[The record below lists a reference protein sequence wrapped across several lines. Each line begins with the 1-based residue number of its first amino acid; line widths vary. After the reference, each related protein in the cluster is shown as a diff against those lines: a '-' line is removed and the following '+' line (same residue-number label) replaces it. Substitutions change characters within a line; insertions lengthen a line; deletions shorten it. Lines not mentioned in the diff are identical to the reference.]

1 MAVDPNVDSDGELS
15 VNKQHA
21 TPAPATPAPTAPAPV
36 AAPQPQPQQQV
47 QVSAAPPQFNMGAA
61 LQATSIASLPPG
73 TMLPGSHQVAAAA
86 AAAAAALSRPHIF
99 TQMQPPSVA
108 HPVMTNATRL
118 TFANPATRPTAVL
131 LFPRP
136 QLAVT
141 SMTPLL
147 VPPRGL
153 GAPQMLTL
161 PGMLPQ
167 PSGMMPMPPAQFQT
181 VPQQQ
186 VPPQHVPVPVPQ
198 PVQPEPRS
206 RPQLP
211 TPPSMPM
218 PEQMREKGPGI
229 RDTPPPV
236 REYTPPVRSEV
247 PGQLREGHPQHYSPS
262 HDTPPPPPP
271 RNMRPDQRT
280 THGPREQIMHDPREQ
295 IMHDPREQIMHDP
308 REQIMHDPREQTVHD
323 PRRNSDPREQTEF
336 RAFNNRESSYPNHEF
351 DQVPRDPRKARDIPP
366 PPPPRNG
373 AMR

>member
-15 VNKQHA
+15 VNKQHS
-21 TPAPATPAPTAPAPV
+21 TPASTAPAAPTPA
-36 AAPQPQPQQQV
+36 AAPQPQPQPPA
-47 QVSAAPPQFNMGAA
+47 QVSAAPPQFNMAAA
-61 LQATSIASLPPG
+61 LQPTSIASLPPG
-73 TMLPGSHQVAAAA
+73 TIMPGSHQVAAAA
-86 AAAAAALSRPHIF
+86 AAAAAALSRPAMF
-99 TQMQPPSVA
+99 TPLQPPSVA
-108 HPVMTNATRL
+108 HPGMANTTRL
-118 TFANPATRPTAVL
+118 TFATPATRPTAVL

-167 PSGMMPMPPAQFQT
+167 PSGMMPMPPGQFPG
-181 VPQQQ
+181 VPPQQLAPQQVAQQQ
-186 VPPQHVPVPVPQ
+186 VPPQHVPTPVPQ
-198 PVQPEPRS
+198 PGPTEPLA

-218 PEQMREKGPGI
+218 PEQMRDKGSGM
-229 RDTPPPV
+229 RETPPPV
-236 REYTPPVRSEV
+236 REYTPPVRTEV
-247 PGQLREGHPQHYSPS
+247 PGQLREIHPQHYSPS
-262 HDTPPPPPP
+262 HDAPPPPPP
-271 RNMRPDQRT
+271 RNLRPDQR
-280 THGPREQIMHDPREQ
+280 PSLDPRE
-295 IMHDPREQIMHDP
+295 PSG
-308 REQIMHDPREQTVHD
+308 HD
-323 PRRNSDPREQTEF
+323 PRRNSDPREQGEF
-336 RAFNNRESSYPNHEF
+336 RAFNSRESSFQNHEY